1 MLLLLVVLFFDVV
14 LFVRQAEA
22 IDGHCIDIFVQDQVL
37 QVHGVLEVGNR
48 GDGWLAVV
56 GVVIVIGMAVQQL
69 RGRRSK
75 YGALP

>member
-1 MLLLLVVLFFDVV
+1 MLLRLVVLFFDVM
-14 LFVRQAEA
+14 LLVRQAEA
-22 IDGHCIDIFVQDQVL
+22 IDGHCIDIFVQNQVL
-37 QVHGVLEVGNR
+37 QVHRVLEVVSR

-56 GVVIVIGMAVQQL
+56 GVVVVVGMAVQHL